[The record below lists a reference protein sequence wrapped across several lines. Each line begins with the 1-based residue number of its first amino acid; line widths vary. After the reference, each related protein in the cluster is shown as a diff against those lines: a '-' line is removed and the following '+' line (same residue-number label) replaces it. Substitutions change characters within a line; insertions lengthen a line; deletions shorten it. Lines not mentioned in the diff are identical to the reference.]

1 MKWWYIIIV
10 LVHIIQLRREIMIEI
25 KNLSKS
31 FDGKNYV
38 LENLNCKIKDNA
50 IYGLVGAN
58 GAGKSTLLRI
68 INSIYTA
75 DEGMVLI
82 DNKPAY
88 DNEELK
94 QEMVFVPDDLY
105 FFPGYTLMDMA
116 EYYKSLYHNFDI
128 NYVINT
134 ANTLKLNPN
143 AKISSFSKGMKR
155 QCALICALATNAK
168 YIFFDETFDGL
179 DPVVRKYFKK
189 LLSEAMSKKDTTI
202 IMTSHNLRELEDI
215 CDNLGLLYKGNIL
228 FESDIDTLKTNMFK
242 VQISLKEDFDKK
254 TFKKLKILSYKKVGS
269 VATLIIDEEGKD
281 SRSFLE
287 SLDPIIL
294 DYLPLTLEEVFIYQM
309 EALGY
314 EFESV
319 I

>member
-1 MKWWYIIIV
+1 
-10 LVHIIQLRREIMIEI
+10 MIEI

-58 GAGKSTLLRI
+58 GAGKSTLLRL
-68 INSIYTA
+68 INSIYIPDT
-75 DEGMVLI
+75 GNILI
-82 DNKPAY
+82 DNEEAY
-88 DNEELK
+88 DNENLK
-94 QEMVFVPDDLY
+94 QKMVFVPDDLY
-105 FFPGYTLMDMA
+105 FYPSYTLMDMA
-116 EYYKSLYHNFDI
+116 EFYKAMYHNFDM

-134 ANTLKLNPN
+134 AGTLKLNPN

-155 QCALICALATNAK
+155 QCALICALATNAR
-168 YIFFDETFDGL
+168 YIFLDETFDGL

-189 LLSEAMSKKDTTI
+189 LLSDAMSRKDTTI

-242 VQISLKEDFDKK
+242 VQISLMEDFDKK
-254 TFKKLKILSYKKVGS
+254 TFKKLKILSYKKIGS
-269 VATLIIDEEGKD
+269 VATLIINEEGRD
-281 SRSFLE
+281 SRKYLE
-287 SLDPIIL
+287 SLNPIIL

>member
-1 MKWWYIIIV
+1 
-10 LVHIIQLRREIMIEI
+10 MIEI
-25 KNLSKS
+25 NNLSKT
-31 FDGKNYV
+31 FNRQDYV
-38 LENLNCKIKDNA
+38 LENLNCQIKDKA

-68 INSIYTA
+68 INSIYQA
-75 DEGMVLI
+75 DTGTVLI
-82 DNKPAY
+82 DGQNVY
-88 DNEELK
+88 DNESLK
-94 QEMVFVPDDLY
+94 QEMAFVPDDL
-105 FFPGYTLMDMA
+105 FFYPSYTLMDMA
-116 EYYKSLYHNFDI
+116 QFYKALYKKFDM

-134 ANTLKLNPN
+134 ANVLKLNIN

-168 YIFFDETFDGL
+168 YLFFDETFDGL

-189 LLSEAMSKKDTTI
+189 LLSEAMSKNDTTI

-228 FESDIDTLKTNMFK
+228 FESDIDTLKTNMYK
-242 VQISLKEDFDKK
+242 VQISLKEDFNKK

-269 VATLIIDEEGKD
+269 VATIIIDENGFNSKEY
-281 SRSFLE
+281 LE
-287 SLDPIIL
+287 SLNPVIL

>member
-1 MKWWYIIIV
+1 
-10 LVHIIQLRREIMIEI
+10 MIEI

-31 FDGKNYV
+31 FNGKDYV

-58 GAGKSTLLRI
+58 GAGKSTLLRL
-68 INSIYTA
+68 INSIYTP
-75 DEGMVLI
+75 DEGSILI
-82 DNKPAY
+82 DNELAY
-88 DNEELK
+88 DNEVLK
-94 QEMVFVPDDLY
+94 QKMVFVPDDLY
-105 FFPGYTLMDMA
+105 FYPSYTLMDMA
-116 EYYKSLYHNFDI
+116 EFYKAMYYNFDM

-168 YIFFDETFDGL
+168 YIFLDETFDGL

-202 IMTSHNLRELEDI
+202 IMTSHNLRELEDV
-215 CDNLGLLYKGNIL
+215 CDNLGLLYKGSIL

-254 TFKKLKILSYKKVGS
+254 TFKKLKILSYKKIGS

-281 SRSFLE
+281 SRKYLE
-287 SLDPIIL
+287 SLNPIIL